1 MPRGAKPQGNRKPV
15 KVKLAVDTACVG
27 MNSETP
33 LQSQQWLT
41 EKELARHLNVSQ
53 RHLVN
58 LRKTG
63 IPHILLGASV
73 RYKLA
78 EIEAYLC
85 GNRRLSSHVERKR
98 RQVNTNLG
106 GLL

>member
-1 MPRGAKPQGNRKPV
+1 MN
-15 KVKLAVDTACVG
+15 VKLAVDTARVD

-63 IPHILLGASV
+63 LPHILLGASV

-85 GNRRLSSHVERKR
+85 DNRRLSSHVERMKR
-98 RQVNTNLG
+98 AAVVAGNPG
-106 GLL
+106 GRP

>member
-1 MPRGAKPQGNRKPV
+1 M
-15 KVKLAVDTACVG
+15 KVKLTVDTARVG

-33 LQSQQWLT
+33 PQRQQWLT

-63 IPHILLGASV
+63 LPHILLGASV

-85 GNRRLSSHVERKR
+85 GNRRLSSHVEHKKHAAAGTG
-98 RQVNTNLG
+98 NPG
-106 GLL
+106 GRP

>member
-63 IPHILLGASV
+63 LPHILLGVSV
-73 RYKLA
+73 GYKLA